1 MRKKECGIASERAQR
16 GGWQK
21 SKKARRKFK
30 NDRSANIVIFN
41 KSRLFY
47 HSTYVVAE
55 TCPRP
60 QKSPVILWESRL
72 FGECRSSCTNSNA
85 AARGDCG
92 GALSNPLPNRIE
104 EGDAD
109 MTVSSAPGLI
119 SSIGVGDGTSQSSN
133 NTRAP
138 EELGRPTPF
147 TPRRSLF
154 GEAYLP
160 NAEPPVCGGAY
171 ILIGD
176 TFSLSSRD
184 TTPTPPLCL
193 PPRSFSISSS
203 SSSIRATT
211 LCLFFFP
218 VVVSP
223 LSGAVNRPLR
233 WCAPKLFTF
242 AGVLAFGV
250 FTANLPAPSPRD
262 DRDPPRDDDDDVSF
276 LPPPRDV
283 VVVVFACCTVFK
295 FTPPDG
301 VFAFALAC
309 VVVFFAA
316 LAAARNALWE
326 TKFST
331 HRAHPRSE
339 YLHFEHPIERR
350 LALASVASVRAVQV
364 TPTRDSLDEFEFLE
378 FDFLEL

>member
-1 MRKKECGIASERAQR
+1 MRHSKRASAKRRMAKK
-16 GGWQK
+16 QK
-21 SKKARRKFK
+21 STAKFK

-60 QKSPVILWESRL
+60 QKSPVILCESRL

-160 NAEPPVCGGAY
+160 NAEPPGAY

-184 TTPTPPLCL
+184 TTPTPSLCL
-193 PPRSFSISSS
+193 PPRSVSISS

-218 VVVSP
+218 VVPVVVSP

-233 WCAPKLFTF
+233 CAPLVPF

-262 DRDPPRDDDDDVSF
+262 GRDPPRDVSF

-283 VVVVFACCTVFK
+283 VDVVVVFACTVFK
-295 FTPPDG
+295 FTPPEADDG
-301 VFAFALAC
+301 VFAF
-309 VVVFFAA
+309 VVVFFTALAA
-316 LAAARNALWE
+316 AAARNAL
-326 TKFST
+326 
-331 HRAHPRSE
+331 
-339 YLHFEHPIERR
+339 
-350 LALASVASVRAVQV
+350 
-364 TPTRDSLDEFEFLE
+364 
-378 FDFLEL
+378 